1 MKLLLLTIV
10 AALGLVSCASKR
22 LISHPDSG
30 TAGIV
35 LESEQTAEHKWG
47 KVTFPAG
54 VYLPEA
60 KDEKGIYYASPHR
73 VRTGGITKGGTEHG
87 GLYVENVTGYQ
98 YLWVGQPAYQLQQAP
113 STILGQW
120 GVETPILHVLKER
133 VKISPAS
140 RR

>member
-1 MKLLLLTIV
+1 MKLILISIAT
-10 AALGLVSCASKR
+10 ALGLVSCASKR
-22 LISHPDSG
+22 LISHPDPG

-35 LESEQTAEHKWG
+35 LETEQNAEHKWG

-60 KDEKGIYYASPHR
+60 KDETGIYYASPNR
-73 VRTGGITKGGTEHG
+73 VRTGSITKDGSEHG
-87 GLYVENVTGYQ
+87 GLYVAKGTGYQ
-98 YLWVGQPAYQLQQAP
+98 YLWIGQPAYQLQQAP